1 MVAEPL
7 VGPLRSVGGASG
19 HDARELNRRSVL
31 HAIASGAAI
40 TRADLA
46 RLTGLTRPTISSLV
60 EELVVDGLVA
70 EAGQGPSAGGK
81 RPTLLEVQGAARQII
96 AIDVSSDAV
105 VGSLSDL
112 AGLTSDVEERPGVA
126 TGDALVDEIVDLIV
140 VLAGRATA
148 PIAGVGVG
156 TPGLVHADG
165 TIVEAANLG
174 WHDRALGTELG
185 ERTGLPVWVANDADA
200 AAMAEFAHLPEG
212 RDGLAVVRIGAG
224 IGTGLVLGGRPYRGG
239 RAAAGEIGH
248 LVVVPDGA
256 ACSCGNTGCLET
268 VASLRPLL
276 AAGGF
281 DLAEPPADLDAY
293 LSGGGDD
300 ARAALDLAALH
311 LGSVLAHLI
320 AIVDISDVV
329 LSVEIG
335 GVGEALAEPVQQ
347 VVVDRLLPTLAQD
360 VDVRAAAD
368 AERLVLDGAHALVLA
383 GALGM
388 VRS

>member
-1 MVAEPL
+1 VADL
-7 VGPLRSVGGASG
+7 LAGPLRSVGGASG
-19 HDARELNRRSVL
+19 HHARESNRRAVL
-31 HAIASGAAI
+31 HAVASGVAV

-60 EELVVDGLVA
+60 EELVGDGLIV

-81 RPTLLEVQGAARQII
+81 RPTLLAIDSAARQVI
-96 AIDVSSDAV
+96 AIDVSSDAL
-105 VGSLSDL
+105 VGALSDL
-112 AGLTSDVEERPGVA
+112 RGMATAVEERSGA
-126 TGDALVDEIVDLIV
+126 TTGDALVDEVVDLIE
-140 VLAGRATA
+140 VLAGQATA
-148 PIAGVGVG
+148 PLVGVGVG

-174 WHDRALGTELG
+174 WHDRALGAELQ

-200 AAMAEFAHLPEG
+200 AALAEFAHLPEG
-212 RDGLAVVRIGAG
+212 RDGLALVRIGAG
-224 IGTGLVLGGRPYRGG
+224 IGAGFVLGGRPYRGG

-256 ACSCGNTGCLET
+256 PCSCGNAGCLET

-276 AAGGF
+276 AASGF
-281 DLAEPPADLDAY
+281 DLAAPPTDLTDL
-293 LSGGGDD
+293 LSRGGD
-300 ARAALDLAALH
+300 AAQAAIDLAALH

-320 AIVDISDVV
+320 AIIDVADVV
-329 LSVEIG
+329 ISVEVPG
-335 GVGEALAEPVQQ
+335 MGEALAERLRQ
-347 VVVDRLLPTLAQD
+347 VVAERLLPRLAEG
-360 VDVRAAAD
+360 VVVRAAAD
-368 AERLVLDGAHALVLA
+368 DDRLVLDGAHALVLA

>member
-1 MVAEPL
+1 MAELL

-31 HAIASGAAI
+31 HAVASGAAI

-60 EELVVDGLVA
+60 DELVQDGLIV
-70 EAGQGPSAGGK
+70 ETGQGPSAGGK
-81 RPTLLEVQGAARQII
+81 RPTLLAIDGSARQII
-96 AIDVSSDAV
+96 SIDVSSDAV
-105 VGSLSDL
+105 VGALSDL
-112 AGLTSDVEERPGVA
+112 VGASGVVETRPGVA
-126 TGDALVDEIVDLIV
+126 TGDALVDEVVDLISI
-140 VLAGRATA
+140 LAARATA
-148 PIAGVGVG
+148 PIVGVGVG
-156 TPGLVHADG
+156 TPGLVAADG

-174 WHDRALGTELG
+174 WHDRPLGAELG

-200 AAMAEFAHLPEG
+200 AALAEFAHLPEG

-224 IGTGLVLGGRPYRGG
+224 IGAGLVLGGRPYRGA

-256 ACSCGNTGCLET
+256 ACACGNAGCLET
-268 VASLRPLL
+268 VASLRPVL
-276 AAGGF
+276 AAAGF
-281 DLAEPPADLDAY
+281 ELTDPPADHDA
-293 LSGGGDD
+293 LTERGGD
-300 ARAALDLAALH
+300 AAGAALDLAALH

-320 AIVDISDVV
+320 AIVDVADVV
-329 LSVEIG
+329 LSVEIT
-335 GVGEALAEPVQQ
+335 GVGEALAERVQQ
-347 VVVDRLLPTLAQD
+347 VVADRLLPTLAQD
-360 VDVRAAAD
+360 VRVRAATDAD
-368 AERLVLDGAHALVLA
+368 RLVLDGAHALVLA